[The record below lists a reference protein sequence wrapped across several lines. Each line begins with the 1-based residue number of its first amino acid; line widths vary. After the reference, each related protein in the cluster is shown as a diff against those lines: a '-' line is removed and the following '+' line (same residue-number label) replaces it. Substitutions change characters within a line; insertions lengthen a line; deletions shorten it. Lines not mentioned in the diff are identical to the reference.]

1 MTGVLPRPNRG
12 AGASPDCWSQAL
24 RSVTHSPFYE
34 RSRQLFTP
42 TRTTHTA
49 PTNNKAADP
58 VEASATTTTAATGLP
73 PVPHERAA
81 VIVARRCPF
90 RHGAHR
96 LARYKVDLARRAA
109 RTVRG
114 ASCERDTRLQ
124 LRHAEGAGVLM
135 LDLTRKLD
143 HASQFDRGA
152 PASRSRCPRLGPART
167 ACLGIARGD
176 APPND
181 GRRCGVCARAG
192 VRSSRGSTHAPARTT
207 TVRPDP
213 RDFGPTARPA
223 RATDDGDA
231 ASARGDL
238 AGTRRSYL
246 GAATRAGAISS
257 RVVVRRQM
265 I

>member
-34 RSRQLFTP
+34 RSGQFFTP
-42 TRTTHTA
+42 TRTTHIA
-49 PTNNKAADP
+49 LTNNKAADP
-58 VEASATTTTAATGLP
+58 GEASATTTTAATGQP

-90 RHGAHR
+90 GHGAHR
-96 LARYKVDLARRAA
+96 LARYKVDPARRAA

-152 PASRSRCPRLGPART
+152 PASRSRCPWLGPART
-167 ACLGIARGD
+167 AGLEIERGD

-181 GRRCGVCARAG
+181 GRRRGVCARAG
-192 VRSSRGSTHAPARTT
+192 LRSSRASTHAPARTSRLFAPT
-207 TVRPDP
+207 PW
-213 RDFGPTARPA
+213 DFDPTAWLHEELRLMA
-223 RATDDGDA
+223 ISHQREATW
-231 ASARGDL
+231 R
-238 AGTRRSYL
+238 TRQPYL
-246 GAATRAGAISS
+246 GAIPRARGLLGS
-257 RVVVRRQM
+257 RTLF
-265 I
+265 